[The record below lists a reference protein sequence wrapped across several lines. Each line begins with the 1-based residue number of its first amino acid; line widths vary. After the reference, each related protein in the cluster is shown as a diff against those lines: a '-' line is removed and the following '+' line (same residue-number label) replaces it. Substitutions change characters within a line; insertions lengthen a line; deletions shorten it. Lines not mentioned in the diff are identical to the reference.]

1 MFRSWLTDWEQI
13 DPSRMFDLFHEL
25 KMQLNQD
32 KTPLSHFMRS
42 SLKINKQQ
50 NWLTVQSMYNLSSST
65 WSASPSSSGLSRS
78 SSVQAALWAWP
89 DSASRTTSRTGD
101 TSRITERST
110 SRYRRILIR
119 SGQDD
124 KISCVLLHVDM
135 NCNEMKITQQLVFL
149 LSSCFALYVNFNRYS
164 SIVPVFDF
172 RHDYESGYYDEFLFG
187 KPDML
192 R

>member
-1 MFRSWLTDWEQI
+1 
-13 DPSRMFDLFHEL
+13 
-25 KMQLNQD
+25 
-32 KTPLSHFMRS
+32 
-42 SLKINKQQ
+42 
-50 NWLTVQSMYNLSSST
+50 
-65 WSASPSSSGLSRS
+65 
-78 SSVQAALWAWP
+78 
-89 DSASRTTSRTGD
+89 
-101 TSRITERST
+101 
-110 SRYRRILIR
+110 
-119 SGQDD
+119 
-124 KISCVLLHVDM
+124 M